1 MRQVR
6 HILDLDLEDFDPL
19 SEKPTTLAQYT
30 VAARCLERIEDE
42 RGIWR
47 EHWQLAGINRK
58 ARRAM
63 RALLLRNIGREAL
76 PTVRSIIKTSRHVKT
91 HNKLAAT
98 LAAERKADL
107 MGD

>member
-1 MRQVR
+1 
-6 HILDLDLEDFDPL
+6 
-19 SEKPTTLAQYT
+19 
-30 VAARCLERIEDE
+30 
-42 RGIWR
+42 
-47 EHWQLAGINRK
+47 
-58 ARRAM
+58 M